1 MKEILTDKMLREIFT
16 ALEKGETF
24 EYSDA
29 NTQISINPNGIS
41 VRYTQDN
48 TSKEVEDFLHFCD
61 TLDDDLFIE
70 ACESFEENELDQL
83 QAKLD
88 TPEYKETVEV
98 FTTRVKEI
106 ANNKLTEIT
115 NAATAELQRLEQLI
129 VDARVEMSNI
139 HHEVEEANRK
149 YNV

>member
-1 MKEILTDKMLREIFT
+1 MKELLTDKMLHEIFK
-16 ALEKGETF
+16 ALEKGEAF

-29 NTQISINPNGIS
+29 NTQISINPHGIS
-41 VRYTQDN
+41 IQYAQDN

-70 ACESFEENELDQL
+70 TCESFEKNELDQL

-106 ANNKLTEIT
+106 ANNKLAEIT
-115 NAATAELQRLEQLI
+115 NAAEAELQRLEQVI
-129 VDARVEMSNI
+129 VDARASMSDI
-139 HHEVEEANRK
+139 HRELEEANRK

>member
-1 MKEILTDKMLREIFT
+1 MKEILTDKMLHEIFK

-24 EYSDA
+24 EYSDD

-41 VRYTQDN
+41 IQYTQDS
-48 TSKEVEDFLHFCD
+48 TSNEVEDFLNYCD
-61 TLDDDLFIE
+61 NLDDDLFIE
-70 ACESFEENELDQL
+70 VCESFEESELEKL
-83 QAKLD
+83 QHKLD
-88 TPEYKETVEV
+88 TPEYKETIEI

-115 NAATAELQRLEQLI
+115 NAAEAELQRLEQLI
-129 VDARVEMSNI
+129 VNTRAAMSDI
-139 HHEVEEANRK
+139 HKELEEANRK

>member
-1 MKEILTDKMLREIFT
+1 MKELLTDKMLHEIFK
-16 ALEKGETF
+16 ALEKGEPF
-24 EYSDA
+24 EYSDD

-41 VRYTQDN
+41 IQYTQDN
-48 TSKEVEDFLHFCD
+48 TSNEVEDFLHFCD

-70 ACESFEENELDQL
+70 ACESFEDNELDQL

-88 TPEYKETVEV
+88 TPEYKETIEV

-115 NAATAELQRLEQLI
+115 NAAEAELQRLEQLI
-129 VDARVEMSNI
+129 VTTRAAMSDV
-139 HHEVEEANRK
+139 HKELEEANRK

>member
-1 MKEILTDKMLREIFT
+1 MKEILTDKMLHEIFK

-24 EYSDA
+24 EYSDD

-41 VRYTQDN
+41 IQYTQDS
-48 TSKEVEDFLHFCD
+48 TSNEVEDFLNYCD
-61 TLDDDLFIE
+61 NLDDDLFIE
-70 ACESFEENELDQL
+70 VCESFEESELDKL
-83 QAKLD
+83 QHKLD
-88 TPEYKETVEV
+88 TPEYKETIET

-115 NAATAELQRLEQLI
+115 NAATAELQRLERVI
-129 VDARVEMSNI
+129 VDARVAMSNI
-139 HHEVEEANRK
+139 HHEMEEANKK

>member
-1 MKEILTDKMLREIFT
+1 MKELLTDKMLREIFT
-16 ALEKGETF
+16 ALEKGEAF
-24 EYSDA
+24 EYSDD
-29 NTQISINPNGIS
+29 NTQISINPHGINIKY
-41 VRYTQDN
+41 VQDN
-48 TSKEVEDFLHFCD
+48 TSNEVEDFLHFCD

-88 TPEYKETVEV
+88 TSEYKETVEV

-115 NAATAELQRLEQLI
+115 NAAEAELQRLEQVI
-129 VDARVEMSNI
+129 IDARNAMGDI
-139 HHEVEEANRK
+139 HRELEEANRK